1 MSAVQESSIVTP
13 EGTEQVDDLSRLRQ
27 RLVEEPGLFE
37 PSTAFRL
44 AAEEDEVSITSP
56 FGVAPTPVPVVLE
69 QGRNGT
75 IAATTPVS
83 GLIGPLGVLPPSY
96 DEAVMREERNRSHA
110 LLAFFDI
117 FGARWA
123 ALFFAAAEKYRL
135 ARRLRWRG
143 RVAGNAFLTALFS
156 LTGFGTRGLKE
167 TSGVDTDVILR
178 FAGFFAQRTRN
189 ASNLRAMLADFTGVP
204 VKIEQFRPRWLTVA
218 EHDRTAIG
226 PTARLGVNTMA
237 GTAVRDRSSGFR
249 IVLGPLD
256 YRDYCAFAP
265 GSAAAAELVALT
277 RLFVGIGLTFD
288 VQVILKKEQV
298 PFCQL
303 GGADAAQPRL
313 GWNSWARVAPAG
325 RDSDEAF
332 YTAEAGERG
341 ASHAA

>member
-1 MSAVQESSIVTP
+1 MSALRKPNSVAP
-13 EGTEQVDDLSRLRQ
+13 AATEPADDISRLRQ
-27 RLVEEPGLFE
+27 RLIQEPGLFE

-44 AAEEDEVSITSP
+44 AVEDADVHITSP
-56 FGVAPTPVPVVLE
+56 FGVAPASVPVVLD
-69 QGRNGT
+69 QGRNGA
-75 IAATTPVS
+75 IAATPVS

-110 LLAFFDI
+110 LLAFFDV
-117 FGARWA
+117 FGARLA

-135 ARRLRWRG
+135 ARRLRWGGRG
-143 RVAGNAFLTALFS
+143 AGNAFLTALFS

-167 TSGVDTDVILR
+167 TSGLDTDVILR

-189 ASNLRAMLADFTGVP
+189 ASNLRAMLADFTGLP

-218 EHDRTAIG
+218 EHDRTALG

-265 GSAAAAELVALT
+265 GGAAARELVALT

-288 VQVILKKEQV
+288 VQVVLKKEQV

-303 GGADAAQPRL
+303 GGAGAAQPRL
-313 GWNSWARVAPAG
+313 GWNSWARVAPAA

-332 YTAEAGERG
+332 YTAEAGEKG